1 MRVVGWACAWVLAGV
16 FLSATGAS
24 GQGTGQAFPLAD
36 ASGIVEH
43 GVKAEAVEYLGRK
56 AVRVTPTG
64 ENGLAMLRG
73 VDFQDGVIEAEI
85 ALKVT
90 TPPGVRM
97 PGFVGIAFRAN
108 LDEAKPDASTPGAAK
123 PDTSKY
129 ELFYLR
135 PGNSHSE
142 DQAMRNHSVQY
153 TSEPDYSWYRL
164 RRNWPEVYESHA
176 ELQFAHWTKVKIE
189 VAGRSA
195 KLYLNGDESPSLVVD
210 GLKGENLHGGVG
222 LWGYDGEEA
231 YFSNVKITPA
241 APKPVKNGSDAA
253 GAWGAKLM
261 TDFGAFDGVMK
272 LARDGGSV
280 SGSWT
285 GSFGESLPVTGTW
298 RDGYVELSLAGTW
311 TKEMPGGNPG
321 PVTANLAGW
330 IDGEGAGGRV
340 RVLGRADGR
349 WSAERKP

>member
-1 MRVVGWACAWVLAGV
+1 MRVVRRACVGVLAAV
-16 FLSATGAS
+16 FLSSVGTS
-24 GQGTGQAFPLAD
+24 GQSAVQTFPLTD
-36 ASGIVEH
+36 VSGIVEH
-43 GVKAEAVEYLGRK
+43 GVKAEAIEYLGRK

-64 ENGLAMLRG
+64 ESGLAMLRG

-97 PGFVGIAFRAN
+97 PGFVGIAFRTQ
-108 LDEAKPDASTPGAAK
+108 LDESKSDAGKPDA
-123 PDTSKY
+123 SKY

-135 PGNSHSE
+135 PGNSHSD

-153 TSEPDYSWYRL
+153 TSEPEFSWYRL

-176 ELQFAHWTKVKIE
+176 ELQFAHWTRVKIE
-189 VAGRSA
+189 VVGRSA

-210 GLKGENLHGGVG
+210 GLKGEILHGGVG

-231 YFSNVKITPA
+231 YFSDVKITPA

-253 GAWGAKLM
+253 GTWAVKLM

-272 LARDGGSV
+272 LARDGGAV

-298 RDGYVELSLAGTW
+298 RDGYVELSFAGAW

-330 IDGEGAGGRV
+330 IDGDGAGGRV

>member
-1 MRVVGWACAWVLAGV
+1 MRVVRCACAGVLAAV
-16 FLSATGAS
+16 LLSSVGAW
-24 GQGTGQAFPLAD
+24 GQSAVQTFPLTD
-36 ASGIVEH
+36 VGGIVEH
-43 GVKAEAVEYLGRK
+43 GMKAEAIEYLGRK
-56 AVRVTPTG
+56 AVRVMPTG
-64 ENGLAMLRG
+64 ESGLAMLRG

-97 PGFVGIAFRAN
+97 PGFVGIAFRTQ
-108 LDEAKPDASTPGAAK
+108 LDDSRPDAGKPDA
-123 PDTSKY
+123 SKY

-135 PGNSHSE
+135 PGNSHSD

-153 TSEPDYSWYRL
+153 TSEPEFSWYRL

-210 GLKGENLHGGVG
+210 GLKGETLHGGVG
-222 LWGYDGEEA
+222 LWGYAGEEA

-253 GAWGAKLM
+253 GTWGVKLM

-272 LARDGGSV
+272 LARGGGAV

-285 GSFGESLPVTGTW
+285 GSFGDRLPVIGTW
-298 RDGYVELSLAGTW
+298 RDGYVEFSFAGTW
-311 TKEMPGGNPG
+311 TEKMPGGNPG

-330 IDGEGAGGRV
+330 IDGDGAGGRV

>member
-1 MRVVGWACAWVLAGV
+1 V
-16 FLSATGAS
+16 
-24 GQGTGQAFPLAD
+24 QAFPLTD
-36 ASGIVEH
+36 ASGIVEY
-43 GVKAEAVEYLGRK
+43 GVKAEAIEYLGRK

-97 PGFVGIAFRAN
+97 PGFVGIAFRTQ
-108 LDEAKPDASTPGAAK
+108 LDESRPDAGKPDA
-123 PDTSKY
+123 SKY

-135 PGNSHSE
+135 PGNSHSD

-153 TSEPDYSWYRL
+153 TSEPEFSWYRL

-210 GLKGENLHGGVG
+210 GLKGETLHGGVG

-231 YFSNVKITPA
+231 YFSNVKITA
-241 APKPVKNGSDAA
+241 APPKPVKNGSDAA
-253 GAWGAKLM
+253 GTWGVKLM
-261 TDFGAFDGVMK
+261 TDFGAFDGVLK
-272 LARDGGSV
+272 LAREGGAV

-298 RDGYVELSLAGTW
+298 RDGYVELSFAGTW
-311 TKEMPGGNPG
+311 TEKMPGGNPG

-330 IDGEGAGGRV
+330 IDGGGAGGRV

-349 WSAERKP
+349 WSAQRKP